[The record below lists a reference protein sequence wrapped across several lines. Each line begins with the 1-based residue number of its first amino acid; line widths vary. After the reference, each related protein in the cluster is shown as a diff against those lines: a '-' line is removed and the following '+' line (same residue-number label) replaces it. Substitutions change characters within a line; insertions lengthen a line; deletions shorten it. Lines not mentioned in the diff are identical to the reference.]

1 MIDRRS
7 QCRMKA
13 FDNGER
19 TVMISARL
27 QQFMRRLRTTAT
39 PVLTAAIALGFAPVP
54 AAANTAGGFGQIEGP
69 GGCLL
74 DAGAPATSQCGAG
87 EGLFHPKSVAVS
99 PDGRN
104 IYVVG
109 GIAGDNVAQ
118 SFGGIAILKRDPATG
133 EIAPDGCLS
142 SDGTD
147 GRDGAT
153 GVCASTPSLLGA
165 DSVTV
170 SSNGQ
175 TVFVGASSSGSV
187 VAFTRE
193 PSSGALSRLGCY
205 QATPRPGSPCTPAD
219 LFGGSDDLLTSA
231 DDSTL
236 YLASPLEGAI
246 SALTA
251 PALRPQTQPTEGGI
265 TPSPTV
271 SSLFTA
277 TPGPFTANP
286 CIAVNGLDGVCK
298 VGVAMRGAGSLTLSP
313 EGGQLYA
320 VASGSNAIDV
330 FAGLGVEGFHQIG
343 CLMPSAP
350 PGLCTSSRFL
360 QLPTSLT
367 FGPNARFAYVA
378 DRSDGEGRIDILAR
392 SPSSGLLSDVG
403 CVDYLPVPVKPEPGE
418 NEGEEHEAGEAPE
431 TAKEPPDP
439 CTSLPGLEGVLKI
452 ALNAEGT
459 QLYALGSSS
468 AVSFAVNPDSGA
480 LTELGCASSNDP
492 RCAPAPDLSDV
503 EAAAISPDGRN
514 LYAVT
519 AGDKA
524 VLAFGI
530 GAAASSRASAATL
543 RPVASV
549 AVACPVRLARPCRGR
564 VLLTRVVTRAT
575 RVRVRRHG
583 RRPRHA
589 LRVTV
594 ARSHWFVIA
603 PGHRAEVAL
612 QLDAA
617 TYHLLGKRRR
627 LAITASVRSARGAG
641 ASDFGAQLLLALTP
655 RNT

>member
-1 MIDRRS
+1 
-7 QCRMKA
+7 
-13 FDNGER
+13 
-19 TVMISARL
+19 MISAHLRQVTQRL
-27 QQFMRRLRTTAT
+27 GAAVVPF
-39 PVLTAAIALGFAPVP
+39 LTAAIALGFAPLP
-54 AAANTAGGFGQIEGP
+54 AGASTAGGFGEIEGP

-74 DAGAPATSQCGAG
+74 EAGSPATSQCGAG
-87 EGLFHPKSVAVS
+87 EGLFHPKAIAVS
-99 PDGRN
+99 PDGTN
-104 IYVVG
+104 IYIVG

-118 SFGGIAILKRDPATG
+118 SFGEIAILKRNATTG

-147 GRDGAT
+147 GREGAT
-153 GVCASTPSLLGA
+153 GICTPTPSLLGA
-165 DSVTV
+165 DSVTI
-170 SSNGQ
+170 SSDGR

-187 VAFTRE
+187 VAFARE

-219 LFGGSDDLLTSA
+219 LFDGSDDLLTNA
-231 DDSTL
+231 GDSTL

-246 SALTA
+246 SAFTA
-251 PALRPQTQPTEGGI
+251 PVPSPQTQTSEGGVA
-265 TPSPTV
+265 PSPTV

-277 TPGPFTANP
+277 NPGPFTANP

-298 VGVAMRGAGSLTLSP
+298 VGVAMRGAGALTLSP

-330 FAGLGVEGFHQIG
+330 FGALGAEGFQEIG

-360 QLPTSLT
+360 QSPTALT
-367 FGPNARFAYVA
+367 FSPNGHFAYVA

-392 SPSSGLLSDVG
+392 DPSSGQLSDVG

-418 NEGEEHEAGEAPE
+418 EEGEEHEAPE

-439 CTSLPGLEGVLKI
+439 CTSVPGLEGVLKI

-459 QLYALGSSS
+459 QLYAFGSTS
-468 AVSFAVNPDSGA
+468 AVSFAVNPDTGA

-492 RCAPAPDLSDV
+492 RCASAPDLSDV
-503 EAAAISPDGRN
+503 EAAAVSPDGRN
-514 LYAVT
+514 VYVVT
-519 AGDKA
+519 AGGKA

-530 GAAASSRASAATL
+530 GATVSSNATAATL
-543 RPVASV
+543 RPMATV
-549 AVACPVRLARPCRGR
+549 AVTCPARLARPCHGR
-564 VLLTRVVTRAT
+564 VLLTRVVRRTT
-575 RVRVRRHG
+575 RVSG
-583 RRPRHA
+583 RRRRHA
-589 LRVTV
+589 LRVAV

-603 PGHRAEVAL
+603 AGHRAEVAL
-612 QLDAA
+612 RLNAA
-617 TYHLLGKRRR
+617 TYRLLGRRRR
-627 LAITASVRSARGAG
+627 LAITASVRSTRGGG
-641 ASDFGAQLLLALTP
+641 ASDFGARLLLALTP
-655 RNT
+655 HNH